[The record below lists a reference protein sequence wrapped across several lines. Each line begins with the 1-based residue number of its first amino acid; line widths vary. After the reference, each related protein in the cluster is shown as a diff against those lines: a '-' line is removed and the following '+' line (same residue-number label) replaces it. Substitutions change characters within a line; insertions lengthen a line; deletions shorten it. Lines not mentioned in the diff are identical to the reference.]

1 MTQESQER
9 DNANMAGV
17 DAALLVFYLTA
28 LAYIAAFSYQAGYL
42 SHFGLW
48 VDLVEVD
55 LKQLLIAFGV
65 MSALIGS
72 VWIGGDAATHMW
84 SQLQAKRVWGR
95 LLARVITV
103 SFIIFAAWL
112 NEQHWYFTLAILFP
126 VLVNVFFQFIAPI
139 FVRVGGTYTQRVESW
154 IEHGDELEG
163 KGLRAAFSRFGPVV
177 NVVFNAIL
185 ILVIASLLGQLVAR
199 FQDVFLVSVNEP
211 ACIVIRTGPTAFLCQ
226 AFDRSSHV
234 LTPRYRLI
242 SEKDADFTA
251 ERLGRFSKTLPI
263 ASSARAAQ
271 TPITGVLATPGA
283 AGAGKAPATTHLSG
297 SSSPTAPPP
306 APSPTGV
313 PLK

>member
-1 MTQESQER
+1 MTKESQQR
-9 DNANMAGV
+9 DKAKMAGV

-65 MSALIGS
+65 MAALIGS
-72 VWIGGDAATHMW
+72 VWMGSDAATYMW

-112 NEQHWYFTLAILFP
+112 NDQHWYFTLAILFP
-126 VLVNVFFQFIAPI
+126 ILINVFFQFVAPI
-139 FVRVGGTYTQRVESW
+139 FVRVGGTYAQRVESW

-163 KGLRAAFSRFGPVV
+163 KGLRAAVNRFGPVV
-177 NVVFNAIL
+177 NIVFNAIL
-185 ILVIASLLGQLVAR
+185 ILVVAGLLGQLVAR

-211 ACIVIRTGPTAFLCQ
+211 PCIVIRTGPTAFLCQ
-226 AFDRSSHV
+226 AFDRGSHV
-234 LTPRYRLI
+234 LIPRYRII
-242 SEKDADFTA
+242 SEKDADFMA
-251 ERLGRFSKTLPI
+251 ERLGRFSKALPI
-263 ASSARAAQ
+263 ASSTPAAKS
-271 TPITGVLATPGA
+271 PVPGA
-283 AGAGKAPATTHLSG
+283 LAIPGADGARKA
-297 SSSPTAPPP
+297 APNP
-306 APSPTGV
+306 
-313 PLK
+313 